1 MSVLARPLQ
10 VFFVKPV
17 QALGRGALSAVTATG
32 RSGYLAVDAVQALR
46 KVDLWGP
53 HLLTQMARIGVDSVP
68 IALFIA
74 TFTGIVLALQASY
87 TFTGAMPLYFV
98 GTLVG
103 KTMILEL
110 GPVLTGLALAGR
122 VGANI
127 SAELGTMRVT
137 EQIDALETLAYD
149 PVAYLVVPRVL
160 AGALMFPAVVMLANA
175 VGIFAGW
182 GTSLWLLDMSSQE
195 FIKGLQ
201 ILFQPWDVQFSMIKS
216 VSFGIT
222 VTAVGCSYGY
232 QTRGGAEGVGRSA
245 TRAVVVATMIILA
258 LDAFWAATLLE
269 AY

>member
-1 MSVLARPLQ
+1 
-10 VFFVKPV
+10 
-17 QALGRGALSAVTATG
+17 
-32 RSGYLAVDAVQALR
+32 VQALR

-53 HLLTQMARIGVDSVP
+53 HLLPQMARIGVDSVP

-74 TFTGIVLALQASY
+74 TFTGIVLSLQASY
-87 TFTGAMPLYFV
+87 TFTDAMPLYFV

-149 PVAYLVVPRVL
+149 PVAYLVVPRV
-160 AGALMFPAVVMLANA
+160 PAVVMLANTI
-175 VGIFAGW
+175 GILAGW
-182 GTSLWLLDMSSQE
+182 VTSLWLLDMSSQE
-195 FIKGLQ
+195 FLKGLR
-201 ILFQPWDVQFSMIKS
+201 ILFEPWDVQFSMIKS
-216 VSFGIT
+216 VSFGLT
-222 VTAVGCSYGY
+222 VTGVGCAFGFHT
-232 QTRGGAEGVGRSA
+232 QGGAEGVGRA
-245 TRAVVVATMIILA
+245 TTRAVVIATMIILA

-269 AY
+269 A